1 MNSDLSKTLQPSE
14 ALPLMEPIPVEVSQT
29 QRQQSMPYDVSTK
42 SFTQVNSISSY
53 SPFVLPSNFQE
64 MGIQV
69 SDPDIVTNETCGSA
83 SQRGLSEDEIQTY
96 LASMPKKEYS
106 TTVTLDNCPVW
117 VYCENCGY
125 MSPSQPRICLRRS
138 MLVLMILLT
147 LLFFPIDRDRGW
159 YFIIPLIL
167 LIITI
172 VYNCKAPIKF
182 NCGVCNKYLGKTGDI
197 VLNSPP
203 LIV

>member
-1 MNSDLSKTLQPSE
+1 
-14 ALPLMEPIPVEVSQT
+14 MEPIPVEVSQT

-42 SFTQVNSISSY
+42 SFTQVDSISSY

-106 TTVTLDNCPVW
+106 TTITLD
-117 VYCENCGY
+117 
-125 MSPSQPRICLRRS
+125 RI
-138 MLVLMILLT
+138 
-147 LLFFPIDRDRGW
+147 LFF
-159 YFIIPLIL
+159 
-167 LIITI
+167 
-172 VYNCKAPIKF
+172 
-182 NCGVCNKYLGKTGDI
+182 
-197 VLNSPP
+197 
-203 LIV
+203 LIVTPRLSSLGILRELWIYESFAA